1 MLKQKIMQPRGA
13 TEIQME
19 MLHKHVPKALLDQVQ
34 ICTSVPGKV
43 PIDPNKVNILWQKNS
58 WDQINLQEFFG
69 NKERHKEYDWYVF
82 NSHWNYEKFR
92 YFFDIPTER
101 STVIKNGINNFPKRK
116 IYKKGEPIKLL
127 HHNTPWRGL
136 NVVLR
141 AMQEIKNPNITLD
154 VYSSTQVY
162 GDQFK
167 QQNDDAFK
175 PLYEQAKQLPN
186 VNYIGYKPNE
196 YILEHMNEYDMYVYP
211 SVFEETFCVSAMEA
225 LAAGVHVI
233 TNNFGALYETCSEWP
248 VYINYNKNYETMA
261 VATAAAIEVAAS
273 YLHEDY
279 IQNHLEEQQKFYK
292 RFYNWHKKGMEWESF
307 LRGAI
312 NERK

>member
-1 MLKQKIMQPRGA
+1 MQPRGA

-19 MLHKHVPKALLDQVQ
+19 MLYKHVPKELLDQVQ
-34 ICTSVPGKV
+34 ICTSIPGKV
-43 PIDPNKVNILWQKNS
+43 PLDPNKINILWQKNS
-58 WDQINLQEFFG
+58 WDQPNLQQFFG
-69 NKERHKEYDWYVF
+69 NKARHKEYDWYVF

-101 STVIKNGINNFPKRK
+101 SVVIKNGTNNFPQRK
-116 IYKKGEPIKLL
+116 IYKKGEPIKIL

-136 NVVLR
+136 NVLLR

-162 GDQFK
+162 GDAFKK
-167 QQNDDAFK
+167 QQDEQFQ
-175 PLYEQAKQLPN
+175 PLYDQAKELPN

-196 YILEHMNEYDMYVYP
+196 YILKHMTDYDLYVYP
-211 SVFEETFCVSAMEA
+211 SVFEETSCVSALEA

-248 VYINYNKNYETMA
+248 VYITYNTDYESMA
-261 VATAAAIEVAAS
+261 KDTAAAIEVTAS

-279 IQNHLEEQQKFYK
+279 IQNHLENQQKFYK
-292 RFYNWHKKGMEWESF
+292 RFYSWEKKSQEWESF

-312 NERK
+312 NERKQNLR

>member
-1 MLKQKIMQPRGA
+1 MKPRGA
-13 TEIQME
+13 TELQME
-19 MLHKHVPKALLDQVQ
+19 MLHKHVPKELLDQVQ

-233 TNNFGALYETCSEWP
+233 TNNFGALYEICSEWP
-248 VYINYNKNYETMA
+248 VYINYSKNYETMA
-261 VATAAAIEVAAS
+261 VATAAAIEIAAK
-273 YLHEDY
+273 YLHEDF
-279 IQNHLEEQQKFYK
+279 IQDHLEEQQKFYK
-292 RFYNWHKKGMEWESF
+292 RFYNWNKKGMEWESF

>member
-1 MLKQKIMQPRGA
+1 MQPRGA

-19 MLHKHVPKALLDQVQ
+19 MLHKHVPKELLDQVQ

-43 PIDPNKVNILWQKNS
+43 PIDPNKLNILWQKNS
-58 WDQINLQEFFG
+58 WDQPNLQEFFG
-69 NKERHKEYDWYVF
+69 NKARHKEYDWYVF

-101 STVIKNGINNFPKRK
+101 STVIKNGVNNFPKRK
-116 IYKKGEPIKLL
+116 IYKKGEPIKIL

-162 GDQFK
+162 GDAFK
-167 QQNDDAFK
+167 QQNDDQFK

-196 YILEHMNEYDMYVYP
+196 YILEHMNEYDIYIYP

-233 TNNFGALYETCSEWP
+233 TNNFGALYETCAEWP
-248 VYINYNKNYETMA
+248 VYINYTKNYETMA
-261 VATAAAIEVAAS
+261 RATAVAIEVAS
-273 YLHEDY
+273 NYLHEDF
-279 IQNHLEEQQKFYK
+279 IQDHLEEQQKFYK

-307 LRGAI
+307 LKGAI
-312 NERK
+312 NDKKR

>member
-1 MLKQKIMQPRGA
+1 MKPRGA
-13 TEIQME
+13 TELQME
-19 MLHKHVPKALLDQVQ
+19 MLHKHVPKELLDQVQ

-261 VATAAAIEVAAS
+261 IATAAAIEVAAS

-279 IQNHLEEQQKFYK
+279 IQNHLENQQRFYK
-292 RFYNWHKKGMEWESF
+292 RFYSWDKKGMEWESF

-312 NERK
+312 HERK

>member
-1 MLKQKIMQPRGA
+1 MQPRGA
-13 TEIQME
+13 TELQME
-19 MLHKHVPKALLDQVQ
+19 MLHKHVPKDVLDKVQ

-58 WDQINLQEFFG
+58 YDQPNLQEFFG

-82 NSHWNYEKFR
+82 NSHWTYEKFR

-101 STVIKNGINNFPKRK
+101 SIVIKNGIDSFPKRK
-116 IYKKGEPIKLL
+116 IYKKGDPIKLI
-127 HHNTPWRGL
+127 HHCTPWRGL
-136 NVVLR
+136 NVLLR
-141 AMQEIKNPNITLD
+141 AMQEINDPNITLD

-167 QQNDDAFK
+167 QHNDDQFK
-175 PLYEQAKQLPN
+175 PLYEQAKLLSN
-186 VNYIGYKPNE
+186 VNYIGYKSNE
-196 YILEHMNEYDMYVYP
+196 YIKENMNKYDMFVYP
-211 SVFEETFCVSAMEA
+211 SVFEETFCVSALEA

-233 TNNFGALYETCSEWP
+233 TNNYGALYETCAEWP
-248 VYINYNKNYETMA
+248 VYVSYNDNFEQMA
-261 VATAAAIEVAAS
+261 KDTANAIKVAAK
-273 YLHEDY
+273 YLHQPY
-279 IQNHLEEQQKFYK
+279 IQTHLEEQQKFYK
-292 RFYNWHKKGMEWESF
+292 RFYNWNKKGMEWESF

>member
-1 MLKQKIMQPRGA
+1 MQPRGA

-19 MLHKHVPKALLDQVQ
+19 MLYKHVPKELLDQVQ
-34 ICTSVPGKV
+34 ICTSIPGKV
-43 PIDPNKVNILWQKNS
+43 SIDPNKLNILWQKNS
-58 WDQINLQEFFG
+58 WDQPNLQEFFG
-69 NKERHKEYDWYVF
+69 NKSRHKEYDWYVF

-101 STVIKNGINNFPKRK
+101 SVVIKNGTNNFPKRK
-116 IYKKGEPIKLL
+116 VYKKGEPIKIL

-136 NVVLR
+136 NVMLR

-162 GDQFK
+162 GDAFK
-167 QQNDDAFK
+167 QHNDEQFK
-175 PLYEQAKQLPN
+175 PLYEQAQQLPN

-196 YILEHMNEYDMYVYP
+196 YILEHMTDYDLYVYP
-211 SVFEETFCVSAMEA
+211 SIFEETSCVSALEA

-233 TNNFGALYETCSEWP
+233 TNNFGALYETCAEWP
-248 VYINYNKNYETMA
+248 VYVTYNTNYEAMA
-261 VATAAAIEVAAS
+261 RDTAAAIEVAAS
-273 YLHEDY
+273 YLHEDF
-279 IQNHLEEQQKFYK
+279 IQDHLEEQQKFYK
-292 RFYNWHKKGMEWESF
+292 RFYNWQKKGMEWESF

-312 NERK
+312 NERKQNLR